1 VSARIREMAAE
12 RLQVLERA
20 RELLRESTRKILDS
34 GTARVLVELLCQHF
48 LDDHIEDLRRMAKE
62 GES

>member
-1 VSARIREMAAE
+1 VSEHFRAMAAE

-20 RELLRESTRKILDS
+20 RELLREDTRRLLDANI
-34 GTARVLVELLCQHF
+34 ARVLVELLCQHF
-48 LDDHIEDLRRMAKE
+48 LDDHIEELRRIAKE